1 MAHCIPSS
9 RSSPIV
15 ASPGCLSLIRDTAKE
30 DIHQDIKPA
39 ILPIADPRP
48 SESNPSFR
56 CEQSKNPRL
65 RFPQSLAKEGQ
76 II

>member
-30 DIHQDIKPA
+30 DIHQDIKA
-39 ILPIADPRP
+39 GNITYADPRP
-48 SESNPSFR
+48 SGSNPSFR
-56 CEQSKNPRL
+56 CKHEQEPATYSPRL
-65 RFPQSLAKEGQ
+65 TKEGQ